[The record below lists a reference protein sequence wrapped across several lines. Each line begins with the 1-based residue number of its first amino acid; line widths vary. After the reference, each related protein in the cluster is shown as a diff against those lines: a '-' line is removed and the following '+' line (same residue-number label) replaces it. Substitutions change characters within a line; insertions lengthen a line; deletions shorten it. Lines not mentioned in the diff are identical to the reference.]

1 MKNSYPDTFKM
12 LCASHV
18 QSSQNMVSKHR
29 GLAILVTVSKHVVS
43 FSNVKMTHAN
53 FDWKANVQG
62 L

>member
-1 MKNSYPDTFKM
+1 MFK
-12 LCASHV
+12 V
-18 QSSQNMVSKHR
+18 SQNMVSKHR